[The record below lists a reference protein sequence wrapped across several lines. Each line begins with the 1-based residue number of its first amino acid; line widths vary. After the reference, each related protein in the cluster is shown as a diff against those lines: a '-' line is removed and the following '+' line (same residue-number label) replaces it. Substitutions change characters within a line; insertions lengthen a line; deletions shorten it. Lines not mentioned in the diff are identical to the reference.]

1 MSKRTKKMKEP
12 MAGPPLG
19 VGTVAGRGSGNSGG
33 SGWAGGAGGV
43 TNSGGA
49 EGISSGVSSKV
60 SGEGGVGNWPRSSL
74 GIDLVWQIS
83 PAVSMDEVV
92 AGRFFDHEVEFGFV
106 EKTFEVGFGV
116 SKMKAR

>member
-1 MSKRTKKMKEP
+1 VTARATPLMSKRTKKMKEP

-19 VGTVAGRGSGNSGG
+19 VGTVAGRGS
-33 SGWAGGAGGV
+33 GGV

-83 PAVSMDEVV
+83 PAVSMDEVIT
-92 AGRFFDHEVEFGFV
+92 GGFFDHEVEFGFV